1 MNVEVSQAEFARR
14 MGVSRAAVSQW
25 KSSGILGDD
34 AFTKPGKK
42 GKLHFAIAAEHVRK
56 NRDLGQSLG
65 NGLGTKVPS
74 APPPQPHPQPEPVQT
89 PAAPPAASSDPE
101 PGPAQDLQEAMPLR
115 SPEADVKD
123 KIAAARLEAQLRT
136 NRMEAAKEAFQ
147 ADTLMSSDDAREQM
161 GRIAGTLLQI
171 FEGALPDFAAD
182 LAEHFGIPQR
192 DALHVL
198 RAQYIKVRATAAQKE
213 AQRLARLNAGT
224 SIEVDT

>member
-42 GKLHFAIAAEHVRK
+42 GKLHFGIAAEHVRK

-74 APPPQPHPQPEPVQT
+74 APQPQPQPQPQPVQT
-89 PAAPPAASSDPE
+89 PAASSDPE
-101 PGPAQDLQEAMPLR
+101 PGPAQDLPEAVPLR

-213 AQRLARLNAGT
+213 AQRLAGLNAGT